1 MFIWIYDLFMT
12 IFFPKKI
19 KLFVKKENP
28 YQNYHMY
35 DSFDKLL
42 NNDIAPIEPIEPI
55 GPIPT
60 GTTLDENVNTGM
72 SVIDSIAHYTPDDSI
87 SIDQD
92 SIVIDYDRDGY
103 IINGNFI
110 PKEEIQDYGIFK
122 IIKYFHKKC

>member
-28 YQNYHMY
+28 YQNYHTY

-42 NNDIAPIEPIEPI
+42 NNDITPIE
-55 GPIPT
+55 PIPT

-72 SVIDSIAHYTPDDSI
+72 SVIDSFAHYTPDDSI
-87 SIDQD
+87 TIDQD
-92 SIVIDYDRDGY
+92 SIVIDYDKNGY

-110 PKEEIQDYGIFK
+110 TMEEIQDNGLFK
-122 IIKYFHKKC
+122 YIKYFHKKC